1 MLRFRNPEKFIS
13 GNLSGCLPHWKLVL
27 KDYPKASEIFRYVS
41 EGVKVQDS
49 FVPFKGTFR
58 GCSYNADVPPR
69 MLFPNS
75 SSCNNFRDF
84 VARTILERVANGS
97 LLVWGEVGKVDP
109 PHLVMPI
116 TVEPS
121 KPRMCHDERFLN
133 CWIKDCPFSL
143 DYITDLPRYVS
154 VGHYQTTLRGA
165 DSRVKTCDFC
175 GRMHDVSKRE
185 NCPAFGKRCN
195 KCNKQNHFANVCFGS
210 APKPS
215 QRGSRVHYLEDE
227 FSDEVF
233 GVQEISAVTL
243 NDSQLVTLKLESG
256 NYLRFQPDT
265 GAQCNVV
272 PLHLYKK
279 ATNDFDLLNVA
290 PVSTAIISYGGT
302 SIPILGRVRLRVW
315 RGDFRWCVGHYQT
328 KSGYD
333 HVRLHPSSST
343 FFGLEWEGW
352 YFVYTTLPFGWKAS
366 AYLYHSIG
374 LAATCYVRALGVP
387 CSQYIDDRHNGQ
399 LRLPPSRT
407 PSSFSGLQLAEMAAF
422 IACSTFVSLGYFIGI
437 NWNCRQIP
445 RLHLG
450 FGETSFSA
458 PARQTRQVCN
468 LKRGYI
474 ES

>member
-1 MLRFRNPEKFIS
+1 
-13 GNLSGCLPHWKLVL
+13 
-27 KDYPKASEIFRYVS
+27 
-41 EGVKVQDS
+41 
-49 FVPFKGTFR
+49 
-58 GCSYNADVPPR
+58 

-84 VARTILERVANGS
+84 VAQTILEKVANGL

-121 KPRMCHDERFLN
+121 NPRMCHDERFLT

-154 VGHYQTTLRGA
+154 VGHYQTT
-165 DSRVKTCDFC
+165 
-175 GRMHDVSKRE
+175 
-185 NCPAFGKRCN
+185 
-195 KCNKQNHFANVCFGS
+195 
-210 APKPS
+210 
-215 QRGSRVHYLEDE
+215 
-227 FSDEVF
+227 
-233 GVQEISAVTL
+233 
-243 NDSQLVTLKLESG
+243 
-256 NYLRFQPDT
+256 
-265 GAQCNVV
+265 
-272 PLHLYKK
+272 
-279 ATNDFDLLNVA
+279 FD
-290 PVSTAIISYGGT
+290 
-302 SIPILGRVRLRVW
+302 
-315 RGDFRWCVGHYQT
+315 D

-352 YFVYTTLPFGWKAS
+352 YFVYTILPFGWKAS

-374 LAATCYVRALGVP
+374 LAATCYVRSLGVP

-399 LRLPPSRT
+399 LRLPLSRT
-407 PSSFSGLQLAEMAAF
+407 PSSFSGFQLAEMAAF
-422 IACSTFVSLGYFIGI
+422 IVCSAFVSLGYFIGI
-437 NWNCRQIP
+437 NELPDSLYCRQIS
-445 RLHLG
+445 RLHLR

-458 PARQTRQVCN
+458 PARQTRQVCS